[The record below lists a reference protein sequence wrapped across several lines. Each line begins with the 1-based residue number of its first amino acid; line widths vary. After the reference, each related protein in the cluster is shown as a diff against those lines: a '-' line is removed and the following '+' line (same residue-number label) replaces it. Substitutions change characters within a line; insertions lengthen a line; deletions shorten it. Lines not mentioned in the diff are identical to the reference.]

1 MIYYYILKLQSKYI
15 NYQLVYKHQQQ
26 KTMEKRRNYASGAIW
41 EDYVGYSRVVKVGN
55 VVEVA
60 GTVASGKDG
69 KVVGKDNPYEQTK
82 FILEKITN
90 SLKKAGAK
98 TSDIIRTRMYVTDIT
113 NWEEIGK
120 AHGEFFS
127 KIKPVTTMVEVKGLI
142 GPEFL
147 VEIEVTALIS
157 S

>member
-1 MIYYYILKLQSKYI
+1 MIYYYIFNFQSKYI
-15 NYQLVYKHQQQ
+15 NYQLGYKHQQQ
-26 KTMEKRRNYASGAIW
+26 KIMEKRRNYASGAIW

-60 GTVASGKDG
+60 GTVASGSDG
-69 KVVGKDNPYEQTK
+69 KVIGKDNPYEQTK

-142 GPEFL
+142 GPEYL

-157 S
+157 T

>member
-1 MIYYYILKLQSKYI
+1 MIYYYLIKLQLKYF
-15 NYQLVYKHQQQ
+15 NYELFLKNHQQ

-60 GTVASGKDG
+60 GTVASGTDG
-69 KVVGKDNPYEQTK
+69 KVIGKDNPYEQTK
-82 FILEKITN
+82 FILEKIVK

-157 S
+157 T